1 VQARREPQQGPG
13 KHFYG
18 APLTRKFWK
27 NLWISFLPAW
37 PSNGINRVSLT
48 TGTAAT
54 LMPESIGC
62 SLAVSTSFSPG
73 NEIGPG
79 TSASRWP
86 SCALVILRCWQD
98 ICPVSDAGTL
108 PPVHTATALKRQQ
121 STWCYSV
128 QLTTWPGRISNL
140 KENLARILDAF
151 GTSWN
156 GLGGDPP
163 PWPGMRERE
172 KKFLNFFKWR
182 ILVYF
187 VLLSD
192 GGTPKRRGARANL
205 PPSFTPASRRAS
217 LCDHC
222 YSCCSS
228 L

>member
-1 VQARREPQQGPG
+1 MQARREPQQGPG

-108 PPVHTATALKRQQ
+108 PPVHTATALKRQLVLQ
-121 STWCYSV
+121 C
-128 QLTTWPGRISNL
+128 PAHD
-140 KENLARILDAF
+140 LARTDIQLEGKF
-151 GTSWN
+151 ST
-156 GLGGDPP
+156 DPRRL
-163 PWPGMRERE
+163 WD
-172 KKFLNFFKWR
+172 FLEQIGVVTRPLTGNEEDKQAQ
-182 ILVYF
+182 
-187 VLLSD
+187 
-192 GGTPKRRGARANL
+192 T
-205 PPSFTPASRRAS
+205 
-217 LCDHC
+217 
-222 YSCCSS
+222 
-228 L
+228 